1 MNKTTYKVYGILTV
15 LCLILTVFFA
25 LAMTNAAGIAANAL
39 GIVTLFTG
47 ALFSIGAGKLIRD
60 PGAARA

>member
-1 MNKTTYKVYGILTV
+1 MNKTTYKVYRILTV

-60 PGAARA
+60 LGADSA